1 MLTAVDNSRAQPG
14 WKSQSYSQNQFI
26 KLLHHWNETQV
37 QQNNVY
43 CEVKKLTIMYKCQ
56 IKKSKYKQKQ
66 NKFQDRAAM

>member
-43 CEVKKLTIMYKCQ
+43 CEVKQ
-56 IKKSKYKQKQ
+56 INNNVQMS
-66 NKFQDRAAM
+66 N